1 MLHLFVSSFAVS
13 FCQVFL
19 AKTPGAPIT
28 YFSDGEVGVGGGGG
42 GGVGGWYDRGSDFIP
57 KKIPT

>member
-19 AKTPGAPIT
+19 AKTPGAPLT
-28 YFSDGEVGVGGGGG
+28 YFSDGEVGVGVGGGW
-42 GGVGGWYDRGSDFIP
+42 VV
-57 KKIPT
+57 